1 LIVSVL
7 DSIKIRIQVSILKGT
22 MSTPFNTI
30 FTTVII
36 LNLGVTF
43 RSSSYWKKCERRIFG
58 SATDTEEHE
67 ILVEEGNSDRGD
79 MQRQDAKRQKLL
91 YRYLAVYILSVLG
104 DWLQGPYVY
113 ALYDAYG
120 YSQHVISVLF
130 VAGFGSSMIFGSFI
144 GDLADK
150 FGRKRYTIIYI
161 LSYIGSCVTKHF
173 RDFYILLLGRVL
185 GGISTSLL
193 FSVFDSWLIR
203 AHADL
208 GLSSH
213 LPSAFAAASYGN
225 SIAAIVAGLIAN
237 KVASS
242 KPMTPWIEGPDAIFH
257 TGGYLNP
264 FDVAIIALAVA
275 GIFCTSTWE
284 ENYGSSNVKEEPI
297 EESVEKTLIGS
308 TMKSEDIESKQHNS
322 DSKKGTH
329 WTNGLKNALL
339 ATIRSTDIL
348 FAGLISSLFEGSM
361 YIFVFMWT
369 PAMTNLTK
377 KELPA
382 GSEVVLPFGLI
393 FSTFM
398 VCCMAGS
405 SMFSILIE
413 RMKVEII
420 GCYIIVIA
428 TVAFAVMTLSDS
440 STVVFI
446 AFNAF
451 EICVGLYFPMMG
463 TMKSCIVPEDKRTAI
478 YNIYRV
484 PLNFIVV
491 SSLLT
496 DLTPSRAF
504 SYCTGMLAIASILQM
519 SLASHRT
526 TVGHQIVN
534 TDDESMAAKVTD
546 NNSLKLEMVSPLG
559 TDKEC

>member
-1 LIVSVL
+1 
-7 DSIKIRIQVSILKGT
+7 
-22 MSTPFNTI
+22 MSTPYTTI
-30 FTTVII
+30 FTVVVI
-36 LNLGVTF
+36 LNIGVTF
-43 RSSSYWKKCERRIFG
+43 RSSHYWKKFQQLIFG
-58 SATDTEEHE
+58 SSTAIEERE
-67 ILVEEGNSDRGD
+67 ILVEEGGHDRGE
-79 MQRQDAKRQKLL
+79 MQRNEIKRQQLL

-120 YSQHVISVLF
+120 YSQHIISVLF
-130 VAGFGSSMIFGSFI
+130 VAGFGSSMLFGSFI

-150 FGRKRYTIIYI
+150 YGRKRYTIIYI
-161 LSYIGSCVTKHF
+161 LSYIGSCITKHF

-242 KPMTPWIEGPDAIFH
+242 KPMMPWVKGPNALFY
-257 TGGYLNP
+257 TGGFLNP
-264 FDVAIIALAVA
+264 FDVAIVALAIA
-275 GIFCTSTWE
+275 GVVCTSQWE
-284 ENYGSSNVKEEPI
+284 ENYGSSSKEEPI
-297 EESVEKTLIGS
+297 EENVEKTLIGGSS
-308 TMKSEDIESKQHNS
+308 TKSEDISEN
-322 DSKKGTH
+322 KKSVH

-369 PAMTNLTK
+369 PAMTNLSK
-377 KELPA
+377 KELPP

-413 RMKVEII
+413 RMKVETI
-420 GCYIIVIA
+420 GCFVISIA
-428 TVAFAVMTLSDS
+428 TVAFAIMTLSDS
-440 STVVFI
+440 ATVVFI

-463 TMKSCIVPEDKRTAI
+463 TMKSTIVPEDKRTAI

-496 DLTPSRAF
+496 HLTPSRAF
-504 SYCTGMLAIASILQM
+504 SYCTGMLAIASVLQM
-519 SLASHRT
+519 SLTSHRS
-526 TVGHQIVN
+526 TVGHQVSN
-534 TDDESMAAKVTD
+534 TDEESMVAKVTD
-546 NNSLKLEMVSPLG
+546 NSSLQLEMVDTMRS
-559 TDKEC
+559 DKEC